1 MQRFWFRI
9 GANPTLFHGYPP
21 VILLDPTT
29 IILMSAS
36 MAAAMSVVLYSAH
49 RSFPRE
55 ITGLQH
61 WAGALL
67 LLVSGVVLFSLRGGV
82 FGDVFPLLCANSL
95 FAWALGFMMIGTQR
109 FYGQRPAWWLFHIL
123 WLVCMASVGYWL
135 IVAPDFRSRVA
146 AFSFI
151 AFIFYAYQITL
162 VWRFGVRHLTTK
174 IFGILMVL
182 QSLVVLTR
190 GLLALN
196 SADEH
201 INLLSIGP
209 FQSLYLAAG
218 HFMTLLLTV
227 GFMMV
232 ATHRLQTILERRS
245 TLDPL
250 TQVLNRRGFADIYA
264 KEHAVMRRES
274 SYMTMLSIDLDYF
287 KKINDCHG
295 HATGDRV
302 LVDVAAV
309 IAKALR
315 VSDHVARFGGE
326 EFIVLLP
333 ATGLERAQHIAE
345 RIQNAL
351 RTPRPDVPPYT
362 VSIGVAC
369 QASPEED
376 LDGILMRADKALY
389 CAKEKGRNR
398 IEVAADADLPWQA
411 VRA

>member
-1 MQRFWFRI
+1 M
-9 GANPTLFHGYPP
+9 
-21 VILLDPTT
+21 ILLDPTT

-49 RSFPRE
+49 RSFPKE
-55 ITGLQH
+55 ITGLKH
-61 WAGALL
+61 WAAGLALL
-67 LLVSGVVLFSLRGGV
+67 ASGVLFYSLRGGIL
-82 FGDVFPLLCANSL
+82 GDTFPLLCVNSVL
-95 FAWALGFMMIGTQR
+95 IWALGFMLIGTQK
-109 FYGQRPAWWLFHIL
+109 FYGQRPAWWLFHSI
-123 WLVCMASVGYWL
+123 WLAAMICVGYWL
-135 IVAPDFRSRVA
+135 IIKPDFRARIA
-146 AFSFI
+146 AFSFL
-151 AFIFYAYQITL
+151 AFIFYAYQLTL
-162 VWRFGVRHLTTK
+162 VWRFGGRHFTARF
-174 IFGILMVL
+174 FGTLMLL

-190 GLLALN
+190 GVLALN
-196 SADEH
+196 SDAQH
-201 INLLSIGP
+201 INLLSAGP
-209 FQSLYLAAG
+209 FQSLYMAAA

-227 GFMMV
+227 GFMTV

-264 KEHAVMRRES
+264 KEHALMRRES
-274 SYMTMLSIDLDYF
+274 TLMTMLSIDLDYF

-302 LVDVAAV
+302 LIDVAAV
-309 IAKALR
+309 IGKALR

-351 RTPRPDVPPYT
+351 RTPRPDVPAYT

-369 QASPEED
+369 QTSADED

-398 IEVAADADLPWQA
+398 IEVAPDAAPPTKA
-411 VRA
+411 RRA